1 QPRGRKKQMTTA
13 TTRFGLVKFDLI
25 SFLPTS
31 TRVKS
36 ATLQMVPIKMPPKA
50 TIWLLSVG
58 GEWSEAE
65 TTDLNAP
72 PIVMVPVAAM
82 EVPRRSN
89 QQSLDADV
97 TDIVRRWVTNPS
109 QNNGFAL
116 KAEAGETVIFAT
128 KENVPRTPRLIV
140 VFEES
145 NGGEGAAGGGGWAGG
160 AGGGGGGG
168 GAGGGGAR
176 GGRWGPRE
184 HRHGRSSARRDGC
197 EGSDRDVW
205 PLRADRADRC
215 DRDGWDCWSDRSD
228 RCDRSRWR
236 GRGDGADGSPRTAG
250 ADRRHGGHGHNGSNG
265 RRRSDRGHRNHRA
278 DGGEWTAGRGRA
290 DGAPRTPAA
299 DPGPGA

>member
-97 TDIVRRWVTNPS
+97 TDIVRSWVANPS
-109 QNNGFAL
+109 ENNGLAL
-116 KAEAGETVIFAT
+116 KAEEGETVIFAT

-145 NGGEGAAGGGGWAGG
+145 NGGQGSTGPTGAPGVKGPTGAAGPTGASGVAG
-160 AGGGGGGG
+160 
-168 GAGGGGAR
+168 
-176 GGRWGPRE
+176 
-184 HRHGRSSARRDGC
+184 
-197 EGSDRDVW
+197 
-205 PLRADRADRC
+205 
-215 DRDGWDCWSDRSD
+215 
-228 RCDRSRWR
+228 
-236 GRGDGADGSPRTAG
+236 
-250 ADRRHGGHGHNGSNG
+250 
-265 RRRSDRGHRNHRA
+265 
-278 DGGEWTAGRGRA
+278 
-290 DGAPRTPAA
+290 
-299 DPGPGA
+299 